1 MSVTLQEILDSRE
14 ARVRTQTELLHD
26 YHTPLICFTMNIAGP
41 IKTSPLIERAFREGV
56 RLIDEATRSYEV
68 LEHREEHTNCGPVA
82 FYSLIAEPD
91 ILKERMVE
99 IEQNH
104 PIGRLFDI
112 DIIDSEG
119 RKITRST
126 ERGCLICGAPGRA
139 CAAGRLH
146 PVSELTSRTYT
157 MMSNYFVDLDAK
169 HIARIAKESLLREV
183 YTAPKPGL
191 VDPLNRGSHIDMDV
205 SDFERS
211 ADALEPYFLS
221 CVKTG
226 AEHKSESPESTF
238 PSLKSLGIE
247 AEKSMYSATCGVNTH
262 KGAIF
267 SMGILAGA
275 IGRLMTPDGYM
286 PSTDEILSEAARIS
300 CTSIK
305 RDFENIDRSTA
316 GGRAYI
322 ECGIRGI
329 RGEVIDG
336 FPSIKNIAIPAYRAA
351 LARGKSRNDAGVLT
365 LLHLIANVYDT
376 NLYKRGGEAG
386 MLYARDLARNLLS
399 SPDPSPESICQM
411 DKELTER
418 NLSPGGCADLLAATY
433 FLTELEDQKNSF

>member
-14 ARVRTQTELLHD
+14 SRVRTQMQLLHD
-26 YHTPLICFTMNIAGP
+26 YHAPIICFTMNIAGP
-41 IKTSPLIERAFREGV
+41 VKNSPLIERAFREGV
-56 RLIDEATRSYEV
+56 RLIDEAIVSYEV
-68 LEHREEHTNCGPVA
+68 LERREEHTNCGPVA
-82 FYSLIAEPD
+82 FYSLNARTG
-91 ILKERMVE
+91 ILKERTVE

-112 DIIDSEG
+112 DVIDAEV
-119 RKITRST
+119 RKTTRAE

-146 PVSELTSRTYT
+146 PVSELTSRTHT

-169 HIARIAKESLLREV
+169 HIARIAKQSLWREV

-191 VDPLNRGSHIDMDV
+191 VDPLSRGSHMDMDV

-211 ADALEPYFLS
+211 ADALEPYFLN

-226 AEHKSESPESTF
+226 AEHKSKPPESTF
-238 PSLKSLGIE
+238 PNLKSLGIE
-247 AEKSMYSATCGVNTH
+247 AEKSMYAATRGVNTH

-267 SMGILAGA
+267 SIGILAGA

-300 CTSIK
+300 RTSIK
-305 RDFENIDRSTA
+305 RDFENIDRCTA
-316 GGRAYI
+316 GGRAYL

-351 LARGKSRNDAGVLT
+351 LARGKSKNDAGVLT

-386 MLYARDLARNLLS
+386 ILYARDYARTLLS
-399 SPDPSPESICQM
+399 SADPSVESIRQM
-411 DKELTER
+411 DTELTER